1 MYKVS
6 EQFLIDVLK
15 TLKTLEH
22 GRIESLEKVHKYEN
36 KARELIRTI
45 ETEYLKK

>member
-6 EQFLIDVLK
+6 EQFLVDVLK

-22 GRIESLEKVHKYEN
+22 GRIENLEKVHKAES
-36 KARELIRTI
+36 KAQELIRVI
-45 ETEYLKK
+45 ETEYLKR